1 MRSAYKLLSLIGDI
15 AAILGGTYPKRYA
28 RQKAH
33 KGLAR
38 GMKKWG
44 L

>member
-15 AAILGGTYPKRYA
+15 AAVFGGDYPKRYV

-33 KGLAR
+33 QGLAR